1 MSKISLTKAHLAAG
15 AVSVVLVGGGVAFL
29 THVAAS
35 KTTAAK
41 IHQLATSHHA
51 APLIQL
57 YRRDFNQGITKW
69 NSILISTIA
78 QTQTMRAKQFLSL
91 LIGNS
96 STSVTVV
103 DQAISAFCQYDAS
116 SSDASTIVSFLSDTS
131 DVRATEMI
139 LGTLTTLQAPLS
151 GHYSEILGLLRSTP
165 ALQPSIAALLRAQPG
180 SVLNAHLTRYVT
192 ARLDSDNFSTAASIV
207 SLLAQSGLVLASV
220 QTNAITMLKGL
231 GRIHQTLV
239 AYGNAVDQLK
249 TIANQKYIAYQV
261 LTAYMVAETSPG
273 KYEIALATYSPF
285 VGEIPSSTHAL
296 LYSTTQFTSKGW
308 FTMDVSNIGTE
319 SVQLNQQ
326 AGGFTAEWT
335 TYMQVTPSLKK
346 KDQNIISARDEL
358 PRKESLYQG
367 YQATFARQKAQV
379 VALIPH
385 LWKP

>member
-1 MSKISLTKAHLAAG
+1 M
-15 AVSVVLVGGGVAFL
+15 

-41 IHQLATSHHA
+41 IHQLAKSHHA

-78 QTQTMRAKQFLSL
+78 QTQTMRAKQFLSQ

-131 DVRATEMI
+131 DVHATEMI

-151 GHYSEILGLLRSTP
+151 GHYSEILSLLRSTP

-261 LTAYMVAETSPG
+261 LTAYMVGETSPG